1 MYIHYM
7 LVEVIPDVV
16 VVIERV
22 EEGGLGACTSPNTD
36 TATTL
41 NMYPVPGSRPVTLAA
56 ATLSSTV
63 TFLSSP
69 PRTKITWRE
78 GGGMPLLLA
87 SWNQEMTTHVDP
99 ICSPS
104 GADGADG
111 ATAEERRRR

>member
-7 LVEVIPDVV
+7 LVEVIPEVA

-56 ATLSSTV
+56 ATLSSTA

-78 GGGMPLLLA
+78 RGGMPLLLG
-87 SWNQEMTTHVDP
+87 SWNQEKKTHVEP
-99 ICSPS
+99 ICSLS
-104 GADGADG
+104 GLDGADG